1 MPFGASGNCHHLA
14 RHSSDQPGHRWWRLF
29 DSDDRPVIFADSS
42 VRNRTLPSP
51 AAGTEIP
58 PLSILASLLTPFAG
72 ARAERTAGRLL
83 ARFGSVE
90 RALTA
95 CDEQLLD
102 ACKEDRDIG
111 TLITAAKSLVLTA
124 LRETVIRSP
133 VASDDVAL
141 HSYLKLRFRGR
152 PHEELHAIFVD
163 HAHGFLSEELVAIGD
178 GGHVQTRIRPILRR
192 AIELEARGFLLVHN
206 HPSRHPAPSRED
218 ISSTRQIARVA
229 NALDLTV
236 FDHLIVA
243 GNSVFSMR
251 EAGLL

>member
-1 MPFGASGNCHHLA
+1 MPCGAPSNCRHIA
-14 RHSSDQPGHRWWRLF
+14 RHSRDQPSSRWWRVF
-29 DSDDRPVIFADSS
+29 DTDDCPVIFADSS
-42 VRNRTLPSP
+42 VRNRTLPSL
-51 AAGTEIP
+51 AAITEIP
-58 PLSILASLLTPFAG
+58 PLPILAGLLAPFAG
-72 ARAERTAGRLL
+72 ARAERTADRLL
-83 ARFGSVE
+83 KRFGSLE

-111 TLITAAKSLVLTA
+111 ALITAAKSLVLAA
-124 LRETVIRSP
+124 LHETVIRSP
-133 VASDDVAL
+133 VVSADPAL
-141 HSYLKLRFRGR
+141 HEYLKIKFRGR

-178 GGHVQTRIRPILRR
+178 GGHVQTRMRPIMRR
-192 AIELEARGFLLVHN
+192 AIELEACGFLLVHN
-206 HPSRHPAPSRED
+206 HPSRHPGPSEKD
-218 ISSTRQIARVA
+218 ISSTQQIGRIAK
-229 NALDLTV
+229 ALDLTL